1 MKQFVDL
8 SQLSHEELQALL
20 QLAQRLEQQPEPEA
34 LRGRVLGLL
43 FMNPSLR
50 TLASMQSAMGRLGGS
65 SFVITPGKGTWGFET
80 RPQVVMDGEAAEHI
94 REAIPVLAS
103 YSDVLGIRA
112 FAGLEDLTADLEEQT
127 FNRLASLCDV
137 PLMNLESAI
146 NHPCQAL
153 ADWRT
158 LDTLQIPRHG
168 KFVLSWAW
176 HPKALPL
183 AVPTATLWGAAQ
195 RGMQVTVLRPEGYE
209 LPTPIMARA
218 RQLAALSGGSVSESC
233 ERNEALEGATVL
245 YAKSWGSPRFYGKVE
260 EERNFRSH
268 LRHWCVSPDWF
279 EGASPTCRF
288 MHCLPVRRNVVVQ
301 DAVLDGPRSVVL
313 QQARNR
319 LWVQMAVLHQ
329 LLLG

>member
-8 SQLSHEELQALL
+8 SQLSLEELQALL

-127 FNRLASLCDV
+127 FKRLASLCDV

-158 LDTLQIPRHG
+158 LDVLQIPRHG

-279 EGASPTCRF
+279 EDTSPTCRF

>member
-8 SQLSHEELQALL
+8 SQLSLEEIQVLL
-20 QLAQRLEQQPEPEA
+20 QLAQRLEQHPEPEA

-65 SFVITPGKGTWGFET
+65 SFVITPGNGTWGFET

-158 LDTLQIPRHG
+158 LDALQVPRHG

-209 LPTPIMARA
+209 LPTPIMNHA
-218 RQLAALSGGSVSESC
+218 RQLASLSGGSVSESH
-233 ERNEALEGATVL
+233 EKTEALEGATVL
-245 YAKSWGSPRFYGKVE
+245 YAKSWGSPRFYGKRE
-260 EERNFRSH
+260 EERNFRAH

-279 EGASPTCRF
+279 EHASPACRF